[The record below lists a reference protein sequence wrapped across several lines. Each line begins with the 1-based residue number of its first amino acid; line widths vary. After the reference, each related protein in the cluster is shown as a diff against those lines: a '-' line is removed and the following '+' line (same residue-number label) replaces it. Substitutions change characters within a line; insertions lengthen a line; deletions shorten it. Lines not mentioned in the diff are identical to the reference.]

1 MPADDPLLAAYR
13 IIRRLDA
20 PSEAP
25 WPALL
30 AHDADGPVLLVDL
43 PVLGDGWPGW
53 RASRDGHLVGPSDL
67 VRQAGG
73 HYAAFPPFGGTV
85 DDFLTRRDE
94 AGLTDGECLTLAVSG
109 LRGLAEAGFLPDGP
123 RSGGWWLT
131 DAGRPVFAFHA
142 EGESI
147 ADATLALLDDV
158 RRLASAPLAAVLQ
171 EAIDVAAEPTRLA
184 RSLLR
189 LEEGLFSIAAPEP
202 LATTVFA
209 PRRAR
214 AMAAGEAGV
223 ATGAEAPEPTLLA
236 RLAVHVDA
244 DLADAF
250 SRTTT
255 AMWRRFRGGGA
266 PSRKKPLVA
275 AGLVAGVV
283 LAGGLLWPSGGPAT
297 AGGGPAP
304 SPSASTS
311 AAPTA
316 EPSAAAAPEGAAA
329 PAGEA
334 AASVPPSDAGTAAG
348 PTEPAGLEATLDGLL
363 TSRASCDDDGCRA
376 PLQESPNASFAAG
389 VIDLPST
396 ARTVTLLDEFGGAAV
411 LRVDA
416 VSGDQPAQL
425 VVIVRREQTWVLRD
439 VHDVAEHP
447 R

>member
-1 MPADDPLLAAYR
+1 MPADDPLLSAYR

-43 PVLGDGWPGW
+43 TALGDDWPGW
-53 RASRDGHLVGPSDL
+53 RASRDGHLVGASDL

-94 AGLTDGECLTLAVSG
+94 AGLSDGECLTLAVSG
-109 LRGLAEAGFLPDGP
+109 LRGLAEAGFLPEGP
-123 RSGGWWLT
+123 RGGGWWLT
-131 DAGRPVFAFHA
+131 DAGRPVFAFHG

-147 ADATLALLDDV
+147 AEATRALLEDV
-158 RRLASAPLAAVLQ
+158 RAIASPSLAAVVA
-171 EAIDVAAEPTRLA
+171 EAIDVAAEPSRLA
-184 RSLLR
+184 RSLPR
-189 LEEGLFSIAAPEP
+189 LEEALFSIATPEP

-214 AMAAGEAGV
+214 AVAAGEA
-223 ATGAEAPEPTLLA
+223 AAPHAAEAPEPTLLS
-236 RLAVHVDA
+236 RLAMHVDA

-250 SRTTT
+250 SRATT
-255 AMWRRFRGGGA
+255 AAWRRFRREGA
-266 PSRKKPLVA
+266 PSRTKPLVA

-283 LAGGLLWPSGGPAT
+283 LTGGLLWPSGGPAT
-297 AGGGPAP
+297 AGGGSAP
-304 SPSASTS
+304 SPSASASAS
-311 AAPTA
+311 AADAA
-316 EPSAAAAPEGAAA
+316 ETTTTDSPSTDASASVDPSAEGA
-329 PAGEA
+329 EA
-334 AASVPPSDAGTAAG
+334 ATP
-348 PTEPAGLEATLDGLL
+348 EPAGLEATLERLL

-376 PLQESPNASFAAG
+376 ALQESPQTSFPAG
-389 VIDLPST
+389 VIGLPS
-396 ARTVTLLDEFGGAAV
+396 AERTVTLLDEFGGAAV

-416 VSGDQPAQL
+416 ASGDQPSQL
-425 VVIVRREQTWVLRD
+425 VVIVRRNETWVLRD